1 MRTLFI
7 GNSFTARNNLPGLI
21 AALAA
26 QRGITVEHKLISAGG
41 ASLRQHLN
49 AGKALAELA
58 TGNYD
63 TVVLQEQSTLPL
75 KNPVRMHENIRDF
88 HAAITEAGAETA
100 LYMTWSRKGQPQEPF
115 TTAYATIA
123 AELEATLVPAGLI
136 WQHFQATRPAPALH
150 DADNSHPALAGSYL
164 TACVF
169 LVSLLHEDPTELDLP
184 VKGLPDETAAV
195 LRRSAWTICEAIAG
209 V

>member
-1 MRTLFI
+1 MRILFI
-7 GNSFTARNNLPGLI
+7 GNSFTSRNNLPALI

-26 QRGITVEHKLISAGG
+26 ARGLAIDHKLMSAGG

-75 KNPVRMHENIRDF
+75 KNPGRMHENIRDF
-88 HAAITEAGAETA
+88 HTAITEVGAQTA
-100 LYMTWSRKGQPQEPF
+100 LYMTWSRKNQPQAPF

-123 AELEATLVPAGLI
+123 AELGTILIPAGLV
-136 WQHFQATRPAPALH
+136 WEQFQAAHPTPSLH
-150 DADNSHPALAGSYL
+150 DTDNSHPALAGSYL

-169 LVSLLHEDPTELDLP
+169 LISLLQEDPTLLDLP
-184 VKGLPDETAAV
+184 VKGLPEETAAV
-195 LRRSAWTICEAIAG
+195 LRSSAWAICEQIAG

>member
-1 MRTLFI
+1 MRILFV

-21 AALAA
+21 ASLAA
-26 QRGITVEHKLISAGG
+26 ARGIAIEHKLISAGG

-49 AGKALAELA
+49 AGKALTELA

-63 TVVLQEQSTLPL
+63 TVVLQEQSTLPV
-75 KNPVRMHENIRDF
+75 KNPTRMHENIRDF
-88 HAAITEAGAETA
+88 HTAITEVGARTA
-100 LYMTWSRKGQPQEPF
+100 LYMTWSRKNQPQAPF

-123 AELEATLVPAGLI
+123 AELKATLVPAGLI
-136 WQHFQATRPAPALH
+136 WEHFQAAHPTPSLH
-150 DADNSHPALAGSYL
+150 DADDSHPALAGSYL

-169 LVSLLHEDPTELDLP
+169 LISLLQEDPTGIDIA
-184 VKGLPDETAAV
+184 VKGLPGQTAAV
-195 LRRSAWTICEAIAG
+195 LRRSAWTISELIAG